1 MPTITYNIPAEAQ
14 VDLLNAMR
22 KKFNKPNATTN
33 EIIALIDQEF
43 KLNLRRIY
51 RDYMREKEYDVSLD

>member
-14 VDLLNAMR
+14 TDLLNAMR

-33 EIIALIDQEF
+33 EIIALIEQEF
-43 KLNLRRIY
+43 KLRLRNIY
-51 RDYMREKEYDVSLD
+51 RDYMREKDFDVSLD